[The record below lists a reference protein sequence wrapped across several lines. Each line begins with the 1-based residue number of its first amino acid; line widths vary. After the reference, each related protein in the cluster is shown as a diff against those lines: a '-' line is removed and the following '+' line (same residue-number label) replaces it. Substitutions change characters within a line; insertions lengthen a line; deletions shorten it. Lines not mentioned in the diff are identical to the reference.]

1 MYNKA
6 KEAMNK
12 TKIGSFIGGVQE
24 EIIVKA
30 EKKLDVVF
38 PVSYKNFLKDYGVG
52 RIGNEEILGIT
63 KNNQGWPSV
72 IWNTIEEINFGQMPK
87 ELVPV
92 YLYDDEFY
100 FCLDTSEFKD
110 GECPIVA
117 VNIGDAGGERKK
129 TYDSFGALL
138 FEIVKTVIE

>member
-6 KEAMNK
+6 KELIEK
-12 TKIGSFIGGVQE
+12 TKVGVFFGGVQE

-30 EKKLDVVF
+30 EKELDVVF
-38 PVSYKNFLKDYGVG
+38 PVSYRNFLKDYGVG

-63 KNNQGWPSV
+63 NKNQGWPSV
-72 IWNTIEEINFGQMPK
+72 IWNTLEVRNYGGMPR

-92 YLYDDEFY
+92 YFYDDEFY
-100 FCLDTSEFKD
+100 FCLDTSVFKD

-117 VNIGDAGGERKK
+117 VDAGDPSRERKK
-129 TYDSFGALL
+129 TYDSFGELI